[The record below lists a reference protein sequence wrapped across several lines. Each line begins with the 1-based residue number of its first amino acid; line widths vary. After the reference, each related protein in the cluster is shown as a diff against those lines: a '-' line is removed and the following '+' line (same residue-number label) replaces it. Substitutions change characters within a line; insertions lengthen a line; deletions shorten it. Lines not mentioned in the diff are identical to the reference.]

1 MHSFTP
7 VHRPSTPRASAG
19 PPINRS
25 PDARTHA
32 LTHRHI
38 GRNTLYTTYVRVRA
52 RCAGHDAPRTCSA
65 GARLCARAPGAIHR
79 CARSRACAHKYTKSP
94 QVVSVRGAPCTHTHT
109 RSCSY
114 LASARAATCAY
125 IFSRYNGQCGLA
137 CVRARARVYFGW
149 HISIVIT
156 VTMTRILTDRDFKT
170 QPPNKKYMQGLQV
183 VIGLAGLQP
192 AAPHRIAQPSATHA
206 HICLFRSGRVTVIKS
221 DHYHHH

>member
-1 MHSFTP
+1 MRRALAAL
-7 VHRPSTPRASAG
+7 VH
-19 PPINRS
+19 
-25 PDARTHA
+25 D
-32 LTHRHI
+32 
-38 GRNTLYTTYVRVRA
+38 
-52 RCAGHDAPRTCSA
+52 
-65 GARLCARAPGAIHR
+65 CARAHQVRYIGALARVLAHTNTPNHHR
-79 CARSRACAHKYTKSP
+79 WYPCAARHA
-94 QVVSVRGAPCTHTHT
+94 HTHT

-170 QPPNKKYMQGLQV
+170 QPPNIKYMQGLQV

>member
-65 GARLCARAPGAIHR
+65 GARLCARALARTR
-79 CARSRACAHKYTKSP
+79 CDT
-94 QVVSVRGAPCTHTHT
+94 SVRSLACLRTQIHQITTGGIRARRAMHTHT

-170 QPPNKKYMQGLQV
+170 QPPNRKYMQGLQV

-192 AAPHRIAQPSATHA
+192 AAPHRVQHTHTFA
-206 HICLFRSGRVTVIKS
+206 FLEAAV
-221 DHYHHH
+221 